1 MFQLYEINYKKV
13 RFSRMI
19 RIVYIPPKE
28 AIYDI
33 KENLWWS
40 QSDHTNAHNNSLLEL
55 KILMNRHPTMT
66 INHAKKLLYQPN
78 NITFY
83 DSSNF
88 V

>member
-1 MFQLYEINYKKV
+1 MFQFNKINYKKV
-13 RFSRMI
+13 RFSRII

-40 QSDHTNAHNNSLLEL
+40 QYDHTNAHNNSLLEL
-55 KILMNRHPTMT
+55 KILMNRHPAMT
-66 INHAKKLLYQPN
+66 IKHAKKLLYQPN

-88 V
+88 L